1 MIFSSCTSNMLL
13 ETQALFVFYC
23 SRVGFDQNLSP
34 VKHDGRE
41 VIKISLSPQMP
52 YCLAGL

>member
-1 MIFSSCTSNMLL
+1 MIFSNCTSNMFL

-23 SRVGFDQNLSP
+23 SRVGFDQNLSS

-52 YCLAGL
+52 